1 MSPGRDGNDIDKER
15 MIKEIS
21 RCLSGFEDLL
31 LGYLYG
37 SFLVRN
43 DFHDIDIGIL
53 LSGERKPYELFKYS
67 MTIAS
72 DLERCITPRFDV
84 DLRILNNAPVEF
96 QYEVVRRGRAVFA
109 RDEGL
114 RIAFEADLMARMNRR
129 ERDWQTIVGIDRAGE
144 FVAFDPEA
152 IMKDD

>member
-31 LGYLYG
+31 LGYLQG

-43 DFHDIDIGIL
+43 DVHDIDIGIL
-53 LSGERKPYELFKYS
+53 LSRERKAYELFKYS

-114 RIAFEADLMARMNRR
+114 QIAFEADVMANRS
-129 ERDWQTIVGIDRAGE
+129 ERDWQTIAGIDRAGE

-152 IMKDD
+152 IIKDE